1 MSSAERSHLMAKVR
15 LRDTAPEL
23 AFRSAMWERG
33 YRFRVCDSRLTGKP
47 DVVFPGHRLA
57 VFIDGDFWHGH
68 QWKKRQLSSLDDQFT
83 RTASGDYW
91 RAKIRRNVNRDFVVT
106 KTNLDAG
113 WAVLR
118 FWESDIIH
126 NLETCVEMTE
136 AVIKDGIRK
145 KPASAIPNR
154 TVAEFFAGIGLVRL
168 ALERQGWSV
177 AFANDNDLQ
186 KAQLYRANFS
196 DDHLCTADIRKLS
209 AADIPDCA
217 LYTASF
223 PCNNLSIAG
232 GMTGINGEHSSMFWE
247 FTRIIREKGDL
258 KPPLILLEN
267 VVGFLMSDGGRDFE
281 TAMLELNKL
290 GYFVDVMIA
299 NASHFTPQS
308 RARMFIVGK
317 LTQQN
322 PMKVVE
328 VSSARP
334 IPLVKYIAE
343 HPHIAWDICPLPDLP
358 PQTARLAEIV
368 EDLPDSDPLWWDEK
382 RTAYFMSQLSDRHLA
397 AAQQMIAGRKF
408 TYATAFRRVRYGRS
422 MAELRT
428 DGIAGCL
435 RTPRGGSGRQ
445 ILFKAGRG
453 KHAVRLLSGRECARL
468 QGVPDSY
475 QINVPLNQALFGF
488 GDAVCVPVVEWIVD
502 NCLTPAASELL
513 RGRVIRGSKVN
524 STR

>member
-1 MSSAERSHLMAKVR
+1 MTDMSTTERSQLMAKVR

-23 AFRSAMWERG
+23 AFRRAMWERG
-33 YRFRVCDSRLTGKP
+33 YRFRVCDKRLTGKP

-68 QWKKRQLSSLDDQFT
+68 QWRKRQLSSLDEQFV
-83 RTASGDYW
+83 RTNSRDYW

-106 KTNLDAG
+106 EANLNAG
-113 WAVLR
+113 WSVLR
-118 FWESDIIH
+118 FWESDVIN
-126 NLETCVEMTE
+126 NLEMCIEMAET
-136 AVIKDGIRK
+136 AIKEGTRTR
-145 KPASAIPNR
+145 PASSIPSR

-186 KAQLYRANFS
+186 KAQLYRANF
-196 DDHLCTADIRKLS
+196 DDAHLCTADIRKLS

-232 GMTGINGEHSSMFWE
+232 GMSGIHGEHSSMFWE
-247 FTRIIREKGDL
+247 FTRIIREKGDS

-267 VVGFLMSDGGRDFE
+267 VVGFLMSQGGRDFE

-290 GYFVDVMIA
+290 GYSVDVMIV

-308 RARMFIVGK
+308 RARMFIIGRQMPLNSKRVIEIS
-317 LTQQN
+317 N
-322 PMKVVE
+322 
-328 VSSARP
+328 ARP
-334 IPLVKYIAE
+334 IPLVKYIAD
-343 HPHIAWDICPLPDLP
+343 HPHIAWDICPIPDLP

-368 EDLPDSDPLWWDEK
+368 EDLPDDDPLWWDEK
-382 RTAYFMSQLSDRHLA
+382 RTAYFMNQLSERHLA
-397 AAQQMIAGRKF
+397 AAQQMIEGKKY
-408 TYATAFRRVRYGRS
+408 TYATAFRRVRHGRS

-475 QINVPLNQALFGF
+475 RIDVPLNQALFGF

-502 NCLTPAASELL
+502 NSLTPAASELM
-513 RGRVIRGSKVN
+513 RGHVIRSSK
-524 STR
+524 TD